1 MPVRHAPF
9 NPYIS
14 RSHVIKTRPADLTRP
29 APGSQL
35 ADRIAVLEAEKAA
48 LLADQESALSSTSGS
63 KSHSKAQHT
72 RVTEPADS
80 NEGPLVA
87 KLRFELAE
95 ALRSKGQFQVRLQT
109 ADEELARLRKTTADD
124 ARTIRDLTKER
135 RSMALKLRDR
145 EEELRVK
152 TKLVSDVQDENAVLN
167 IELDMAVKKRKEKEA
182 ENKQLVERFM
192 QRVGAEADAMNR
204 ANEPLFSKKKSK

>member
-1 MPVRHAPF
+1 
-9 NPYIS
+9 
-14 RSHVIKTRPADLTRP
+14 
-29 APGSQL
+29 
-35 ADRIAVLEAEKAA
+35 
-48 LLADQESALSSTSGS
+48 
-63 KSHSKAQHT
+63 
-72 RVTEPADS
+72 
-80 NEGPLVA
+80 
-87 KLRFELAE
+87 
-95 ALRSKGQFQVRLQT
+95 
-109 ADEELARLRKTTADD
+109 LRKTTADD

-135 RSMALKLRDR
+135 RSLALKLRDR

-167 IELDMAVKKRKEKEA
+167 IELDMAVKKRKEKET